1 MIDPVSL
8 VVAALVEG
16 LLSGLQSAA
25 EDAVTGCY
33 EALRFGAH
41 PALRRRGRVEH
52 SRTRK

>member
-1 MIDPVSL
+1 MIDPVNL

-25 EDAVTGCY
+25 EDAVTGCLG
-33 EALRFGAH
+33 AVVGAH

-52 SRTRK
+52 SRARK